1 MSVLTTM
8 ASMRKLQNSSDPGV
22 SETHA
27 EVGILFLNTTTKNQF
42 VCIVAT
48 SGSQVW
54 QQVQPYTVVG
64 SWTPVLTGTGSAG
77 TVTYATQVGSYT
89 SFGNLAIAWFNLA
102 WSLTTGTGN
111 TTVTGMPVSC
121 ASAVGVTFIPAWSR
135 FSLGILPA
143 LLQGNVAATKIS
155 FAKISLGGTARPLA
169 LPSAGSLSGSFIFP
183 VGS

>member
-1 MSVLTTM
+1 M
-8 ASMRKLQNSSDPGV
+8 ASMRQLQNSSNPGV
-22 SETHA
+22 SESLA
-27 EVGILFLNTTTKNQF
+27 EVGTLFLNTSSQNQF

-48 SGSQVW
+48 PGSQVW
-54 QQVQPYTVVG
+54 QQVQPYAVVG
-64 SWTPVLTGTGSAG
+64 SWTPVLTGTTSAG
-77 TVTYATQVGSYT
+77 TVTYSTQVGSYT

-121 ASAVGVTFIPAWSR
+121 STATGVTFIPAWSS
-135 FSLGILPA
+135 FSLGMLPA
-143 LLQGNVAATKIS
+143 LLQGNVAATTIS
-155 FAKISLGGTARPLA
+155 FATISLGGTATPLA